1 LAGTSSHCFI
11 CQLPA
16 VKLLKMSAHCANTD
30 TDTLFS
36 FIDSIINNVLLHQ
49 SFLEFINIS
58 ELRLLETLL
67 HDSQTL

>member
-1 LAGTSSHCFI
+1 
-11 CQLPA
+11 
-16 VKLLKMSAHCANTD
+16 MSAHCANTD